1 MISRE
6 EKNKVVIDEIN
17 REKSI
22 RISKI
27 IIKTLFIIIAIF
39 SLLFLYMY
47 YIGPKGLKTNEIILN
62 DNYPNSFNGI
72 KILHFSDILYGK
84 TIYQNEIK
92 KIQTE
97 INLINPDIV
106 FFTGNIISNDY
117 QINEE
122 EIKELNS
129 FFKNIPY
136 SIGKYAIRGDIDSI
150 SFDLIL
156 ENTGFIILDNESID
170 IFNNTNDKI
179 HIIGINTNE
188 IKELNNNDD
197 YTITLI
203 NNYDYYEKYHL
214 NSNLIFAGNNLGG
227 EIRPFN
233 IPLLGSNKYMNNFY
247 QEGNTKVYISSGL
260 GTIHHMRLF
269 NKPSL
274 NVYRLYK
281 K

>member
-27 IIKTLFIIIAIF
+27 IIKTLLIIIAIF

-47 YIGPKGLKTNEIILN
+47 YIGPRGLKTNEIILN

-269 NKPSL
+269 NKPSM